1 MQNFMEIGIDGNPL
15 TFVADMHK
23 HYFYA
28 PNTPEWC
35 EMSEQSAWD
44 DLSWPASTMTF
55 ATFYQDVKLVQ
66 KQLEEAT
73 RTRTGNHAF
82 EIDTNKFEAIK
93 RAITR
98 GTKGYK
104 GLYTIL
110 KETADNMSGSIITD
124 DEQFNEFV
132 QKVNDQEKTL
142 REHGDRRGP
151 PGGSKTTK
159 ATPSLRP

>member
-1 MQNFMEIGIDGNPL
+1 
-15 TFVADMHK
+15 
-23 HYFYA
+23 
-28 PNTPEWC
+28 
-35 EMSEQSAWD
+35 MSEQSAWD

-82 EIDTNKFEAIK
+82 EIDTANKFETIK

-124 DEQFNEFV
+124 DEFNEFV

-142 REHGDRRGP
+142 REHGDLMPLQLNATAIRHLLSACGLFCTCSGASRCVCSVSDAP
-151 PGGSKTTK
+151 RFRPVGS
-159 ATPSLRP
+159 